1 MDGTFSRFS
10 VAIYLKYFF
19 LVLFKSMLTWYNAL
33 LISFVI
39 QFWTMRY
46 AFHVFKVVN
55 VDVISASGRPFP

>member
-1 MDGTFSRFS
+1 MNGTFSRIS

-55 VDVISASGRPFP
+55 VNVISASGRPFP

>member
-1 MDGTFSRFS
+1 MNGTFSRIS

-19 LVLFKSMLTWYNAL
+19 LVLFKSMLAWYNAL
-33 LISFVI
+33 LISLVI

-55 VDVISASGRPFP
+55 VNVISASGRPFP